1 MRVAVASD
9 DGVFIAGHF
18 GRCAGF
24 VVFDIAG
31 GTTTRAEHRMNA
43 GGHHQ
48 NQEECHDSGHEH
60 AVHSHESFVVTLKD
74 CEAVICRGMG
84 RRAVADLSANGI
96 SPAIV
101 TEEIT
106 AQEAADLYA
115 RGRLKSSSD
124 SSCCSH

>member
-9 DGVFIAGHF
+9 DGVFIARHF
-18 GRCAGF
+18 GRCVGF
-24 VVFDIAG
+24 IVFDIAG
-31 GTTTRAEHRMNA
+31 GVAARVEHRMNA

-48 NQEECHDSGHEH
+48 NQEDCREGGHEH
-60 AVHSHESFVVTLKD
+60 SAHSHESFVIALKD

-106 AQEAADLYA
+106 AQVAADLYA
-115 RGRLKSSSD
+115 RGRLSSSTD
-124 SSCCSH
+124 STCCSH